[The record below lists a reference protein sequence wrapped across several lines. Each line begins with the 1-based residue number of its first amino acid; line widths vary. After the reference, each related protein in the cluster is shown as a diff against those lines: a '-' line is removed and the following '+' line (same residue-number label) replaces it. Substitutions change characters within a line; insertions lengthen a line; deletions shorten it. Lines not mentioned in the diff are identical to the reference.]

1 MNYSLDPKYIKAYYR
16 RGSANYALGKLK
28 LALKDFKTVVSIVP
42 KDPDA
47 LKKMK
52 ACEKAVK
59 EEAFLKAIE
68 SEDGSGGGELL
79 SATDID
85 AIVVDS
91 SYTGPK
97 LTIDENQNIIITTD
111 FVKETISYFREQ
123 KLLHRKYVLQILR
136 AGIRMFEKLPALLR
150 LSLPSDQQL
159 KGDSVDIYSANTSCG
174 TFTVCGDTHG
184 QFYDLCNIFQIGGFP
199 SDMNRYLFNGDYV
212 DRGSF
217 SFETVFSLLIVK
229 LSSPSAVH
237 MLRGNHETKNMNKIY
252 GFLGEI
258 KHKYDDQVSIR
269 CILNKNWFSIFML
282 IVSMLFY
289 IQYDFSIGDEL
300 IY

>member
-52 ACEKAVK
+52 TCEKAVK

-68 SEDGSGGGELL
+68 SNEDSQAGLL
-79 SATDID
+79 SAIDID
-85 AIVVDS
+85 SIVVDS

-97 LTIDENQNIIITTD
+97 LTIDENQNIIVTTD
-111 FVKETISYFREQ
+111 FVKETISYFKEQ
-123 KLLHRKYVLQILR
+123 KLPHRKYVLQILR
-136 AGIRMFEKLPALLR
+136 AGIQMFENLPTLLY
-150 LSLPSDQQL
+150 LYLTSEQPSND
-159 KGDSVDIYSANTSCG
+159 DTIANSSNKSG

-199 SDMNRYLFNGDYV
+199 SDTNRYLFNGDYV

-229 LSSPSAVH
+229 LSSPSAIH

-258 KHKYDDQVSIR
+258 KHKYDDQVSMFLNFI
-269 CILNKNWFSIFML
+269 ILL
-282 IVSMLFY
+282 Y
-289 IQYDFSIGDEL
+289 
-300 IY
+300 